1 MTPKT
6 FTPHDYAITPK
17 EGKAAVDAWCR
28 AHDIEPTEVSLVEWP
43 GGFGFVGIETVQRCA
58 VTGRY
63 LTDPDDPDDAGRLLE
78 HRHFLNERYPFP
90 WEQVV
95 TVTQAQQGGQ
105 R

>member
-1 MTPKT
+1 MTPKN

-43 GGFGFVGIETVQRCA
+43 GEPDAVNIETVQRCA

-63 LTDPDDPDDAGRLLE
+63 LTGPDGEPVY
-78 HRHFLNERYPFP
+78 HHHSLNERYPFP

-95 TVTQAQQGGQ
+95 TVEEAIRTEETE
-105 R
+105 